1 MRRRHGWMLAMIQI
15 QKGDCRVF
23 YAYDVGYGIDL
34 DAVER
39 LVSDEKHRER
49 VRRSRRVP
57 EYFEFS
63 PPPLR
68 ITRDIGSVQV
78 GRATTRSTIEMTLYD
93 FGAVSI
99 AFHVPLEGPIDE
111 VVSMSGLLWD
121 NEALLRV
128 SRDAVESLVRD
139 ITNAI
144 DRPGVS
150 AIVEDYVV
158 YQIESLAGAS
168 PTPEMIDRI
177 RPSLARII
185 SAEDAELSRQQ
196 QQDLLSGCV
205 SYSAGDVSFIDWH
218 AAILFNADADD
229 VQAVLEYAN
238 VEMLEMR
245 YLDERLDLALDEG
258 YKLTRPRRWW
268 RRSTFRTDLARIAEL
283 QLDGV
288 SMFEGVNN
296 AIKLLGDQYLAR
308 VYHVASDRM
317 HLNDWDASVIRKLDA
332 LDSIYGKMS
341 DLQSA
346 RRSETL
352 EWIIIILIAFEIAIT
367 LTTLK

>member
-1 MRRRHGWMLAMIQI
+1 MIQI
-15 QKGDCRVF
+15 EKGACRALF
-23 YAYDVGYGIDL
+23 AYDVGYGIDL

-49 VRRSRRVP
+49 IRRSQRVP

-63 PPPLR
+63 PLPVS
-68 ITRDIGSVQV
+68 ITREIGAVEL
-78 GRATTRSTIEMTLYD
+78 GRFSTRPTIEMTLYD
-93 FGAVSI
+93 FGAVSV
-99 AFHVPLEGPIDE
+99 AFFIPLTCAMHD
-111 VVSMSGLLWD
+111 VVELSGELWD
-121 NEALLRV
+121 NRLLLKA

-139 ITNAI
+139 ILSAI

-158 YQIESLAGAS
+158 YQIAEIAGGLA
-168 PTPEMIDRI
+168 TPDVVNQC
-177 RPSLARII
+177 RPALARII
-185 SAEDAELSRQQ
+185 SAEDVDHSQQ
-196 QQDLLSGCV
+196 QREDLLSGCV
-205 SYSAGDVSFIDWH
+205 SYGSDDVSFIDWH

-229 VQAVLEYAN
+229 VLAVLEYVN

-245 YLDERLDLALDEG
+245 FLDDQLDRALDEG

-268 RRSTFRTDLARIAEL
+268 RRANFRADLARIAEL

-288 SMFEGVNN
+288 SLFEGVNN

-308 VYHVASDRM
+308 VYRVASEHM
-317 HLNDWDASVIRKLDA
+317 HLNDWDASVIRKLEA

-352 EWIIIILIAFEIAIT
+352 EWIIIVLIMFEIVIT
-367 LTTLK
+367 LVTLKSH

>member
-1 MRRRHGWMLAMIQI
+1 MIQI
-15 QKGDCRVF
+15 QKGACRALF
-23 YAYDVGYGIDL
+23 AYDVGYGIDL

-39 LVSDEKHRER
+39 LVSDEKHREGI
-49 VRRSRRVP
+49 RRSRRIP

-63 PPPLR
+63 PLPVS
-68 ITRDIGSVQV
+68 ITREIGAVTLGKFS
-78 GRATTRSTIEMTLYD
+78 TRPTIEMTLYD
-93 FGAVSI
+93 FGAVSV
-99 AFHVPLEGPIDE
+99 AFFIPLACAIDD
-111 VVSMSGLLWD
+111 VVELSGSLWD
-121 NEALLRV
+121 NERLLKV

-139 ITNAI
+139 IPGAI
-144 DRPGVS
+144 DRPAVS

-158 YQIESLAGAS
+158 YQIGEIAGGKATPAVLDAS
-168 PTPEMIDRI
+168 

-185 SAEDAELSRQQ
+185 SAEDVELSLQQ
-196 QQDLLSGCV
+196 REDLLSGCV
-205 SYSAGDVSFIDWH
+205 SYGSDDVSFIDWH

-229 VQAVLEYAN
+229 VLSVLEYVN

-245 YLDERLDLALDEG
+245 FLDDQLDRALDEG

-268 RRSTFRTDLARIAEL
+268 QRSTFRTDLARIAEL

-308 VYHVASDRM
+308 VYRVASDRM
-317 HLNDWDASVIRKLDA
+317 HLNDWDSSVIRKLEA

-352 EWIIIILIAFEIAIT
+352 EWIIIVLIMFEIVIT
-367 LTTLK
+367 LVTLKTH